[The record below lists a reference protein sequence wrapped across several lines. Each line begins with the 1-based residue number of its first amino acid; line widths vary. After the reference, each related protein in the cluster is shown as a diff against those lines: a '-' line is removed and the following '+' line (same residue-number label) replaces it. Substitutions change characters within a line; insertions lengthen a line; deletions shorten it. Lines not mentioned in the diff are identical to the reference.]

1 MKHLSVIFMLI
12 AIITG
17 IWGIKT
23 HRRNQQLRYIEA
35 GLQKD
40 IADLKSKVASVD
52 ILECDIPENI
62 ERTYCRLFTR
72 LIVLNQQLGLNVN
85 IKAKGT
91 QDYDT
96 IKKSIKLSNIAGV
109 RKVDFLLDFSSK
121 IPSSLYVISEL
132 QKSFPVAFQEL
143 RYAPA
148 QVGIMFSLYG
158 L

>member
-1 MKHLSVIFMLI
+1 MKHLSVVFVLI

-17 IWGIKT
+17 VFGINTYRK
-23 HRRNQQLRYIEA
+23 NQQLRYIEA
-35 GLQKD
+35 SLQKD
-40 IADLKSKVASVD
+40 VAGLKSQVASVD
-52 ILECDIPENI
+52 MLERGIPENI
-62 ERTYCRLFTR
+62 EKTYCRLFLS
-72 LIVLNQQLGLNVN
+72 LIALNQQLGLNVN

-96 IKKSIKLSNIAGV
+96 IQKSISLSHIAGV

-121 IPSSLYVISEL
+121 IPSSLYVISEI
-132 QKSFPVAFQEL
+132 QKNFPVVFQEL

-158 L
+158 I